1 MQRLSAFRERC
12 GWNWRLAF
20 LAFAA
25 TAFVAGGMVFLM
37 AWPARETSG
46 RRSNWSTLFRDPRVV
61 CSLLSTFLM
70 ATAQYSLYTF
80 SSAYLTR
87 VDGLTVAS
95 ATSALMVFGLA
106 GIAGGMLGGF
116 ATDRFGSH
124 RILWFGPTV
133 LLLSQVALLGAHCS
147 GEIFAGL
154 VAWGLAAYSFQ
165 APQQT
170 RLLNLAPHAR
180 GVILSFNS
188 IANYS
193 GISAGAALGGLI
205 VERLG
210 LHALPWISATIA
222 MAALLSCLPAMLSN
236 PAASSRPV

>member
-1 MQRLSAFRERC
+1 
-12 GWNWRLAF
+12 
-20 LAFAA
+20 
-25 TAFVAGGMVFLM
+25 
-37 AWPARETSG
+37 
-46 RRSNWSTLFRDPRVV
+46 
-61 CSLLSTFLM
+61 
-70 ATAQYSLYTF
+70 
-80 SSAYLTR
+80 
-87 VDGLTVAS
+87 
-95 ATSALMVFGLA
+95 
-106 GIAGGMLGGF
+106 MLGGF

-133 LLLSQVALLGAHCS
+133 LLLSQLALLGAHRS
-147 GEIFAGL
+147 GEIFAVL

-188 IANYS
+188 TANYS